1 MTATVLTDVTTYADG
16 FDFTGH
22 SSSMQLSLDVDDQD
36 VTTFG
41 TNGWKALVPGLKNCE
56 VKADVY
62 WQSADD
68 TTNDPNALDAEVFN
82 HLGVSQI
89 PVSIGPTR
97 TEGDPCYIMRAG
109 QFNYELLG
117 DIGDVS
123 TSTLEMSSSDT
134 QGLIRAKWAKIK
146 GNVSSTGALGT
157 GLNLGA
163 ASSTQY
169 VYSTLHVFSPGTT
182 MTVKIESA
190 SDSGFTT
197 GLADVY
203 TFPVVTTRKGLWM
216 ARVAGPATNTYY
228 RFNVTAITGTFS
240 VAGTIG
246 IQ

>member
-1 MTATVLTDVTTYADG
+1 MTATVLTDVTIYADG

-22 SSSMQLSLDVDDQD
+22 ASSMQLSVDVDDQD

-41 TNGWKALVPGLKNCE
+41 TNGWKAPIPGLKSCE

-62 WQSADD
+62 WQSADSA
-68 TTNDPNALDAEVFN
+68 TNDPLALDPEVFN

-97 TEGDPCYIMRAG
+97 VEGDPVYLLRAG
-109 QFNYELLG
+109 QYNYEVFG

-123 TSTLEMSSSDT
+123 SSTLEMSSSDT

-146 GNVSSTGALGT
+146 GNASTPAVALGSV
-157 GLNLGA
+157 LNLGPVSA
-163 ASSTQY
+163 TQFI
-169 VYSTLHVFSPGTT
+169 YSTLHVFSPGTT
-182 MTVKIESA
+182 MTVKLQ
-190 SDSGFTT
+190 SDDNAGFTT
-197 GLADVY
+197 PTDVF
-203 TFPVVTTRKGLWM
+203 TFPAITTRTGTWM
-216 ARVAGPATNTYY
+216 TRIAGPKTDTYY
-228 RFNVTAITGTFS
+228 RLYVSAITGTFS